1 MKRLAIVAVLATAFM
16 AVALPAGAVVDEQ
29 VGAWCG
35 NPAKVGANGGLAP
48 PGISDMTKSNFAKP
62 VSVNG
67 VVEVGGGG
75 PINRMIGDSPAAKF
89 EAGTVLFIGVE
100 DLDAPLEHCKKL
112 SP

>member
-1 MKRLAIVAVLATAFM
+1 MKRLAIVAVLVAAFI
-16 AVALPAGAVVDEQ
+16 AAALPAGAVVDEQ

-62 VSVNG
+62 VNVNG
-67 VVEVGGGG
+67 VVVPNGG
-75 PINRMIGDSPAAKF
+75 PINLEIGDSPAAKF
-89 EAGTVLFIGVE
+89 PAGTDLFIGVD

-112 SP
+112 RP